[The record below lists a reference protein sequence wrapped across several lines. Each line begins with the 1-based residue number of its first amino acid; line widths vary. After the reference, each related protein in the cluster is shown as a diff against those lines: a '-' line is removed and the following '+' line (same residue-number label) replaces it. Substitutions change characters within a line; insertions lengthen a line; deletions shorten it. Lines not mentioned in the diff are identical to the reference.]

1 MSTIGSSNAISK
13 LSDIVHIGI
22 LKTDSVLEKFS
33 PTFGEY
39 PEMFRTV
46 LSLPGRQSL
55 AFTTYD
61 VEHFEYP
68 ADVNA
73 CDAFLIT
80 GSKKSV
86 YDDEPWIHRLRD
98 YVVTLHEARVKL
110 IGICFGHQ
118 MVAHALG
125 GRTAPA
131 EVGWGVGVHTA
142 RVITRAPFMEPAR
155 DEIRLIVSHK
165 DQVAELP
172 PGAILLAKSEF
183 CPYAAFQLGGH
194 ILTFQGHPEFCKD
207 YSKALMEFRE
217 DILGQEKFSEGIR
230 SLDSETDEGIVAAW
244 ILNFVD
250 MKYE

>member
-1 MSTIGSSNAISK
+1 M
-13 LSDIVHIGI
+13 HIGI
-22 LKTDSVLEKFS
+22 LKTDSVLPKFS

-39 PEMFRTV
+39 PEMFRSV
-46 LSLPGRQSL
+46 LSLPGREDL
-55 AFTTYD
+55 RFTTFD

-68 ADVNA
+68 ENVNA

-98 YVVTLHEARVKL
+98 YVVNLHESRVKL

-125 GRTAPA
+125 GKTEAA

-142 RVITRAPFMEPAR
+142 KVIVRAPFMDPPR
-155 DEIRLIVSHK
+155 DEISLIVSHK
-165 DQVAELP
+165 DQVTELP
-172 PGAILLAKSEF
+172 KGAVLLATSEF
-183 CPYAAFQLGGH
+183 CPHAAFQLGGH

-207 YSKALMEFRE
+207 YSKALMEYRE
-217 DILGQEKFSEGIR
+217 EILGEEKFSQGIR
-230 SLDSETDEGIVAAW
+230 SLQTDTDEAIIAYW

-250 MKYE
+250 QKYE